1 MPLRSMT
8 GFGTA
13 EGAAGGGRLRIE
25 IRTVNHRHLSVQLKT
40 PSELSAF
47 EAELR
52 ERLRKH
58 FERGH
63 ASVSVRWVESPE
75 VPGGG
80 VEVDVDRARAV
91 VKALRD
97 VGKKLKIKG
106 DLDLATVARIPEV
119 LKISFAER
127 TVPAEDVLPILDAAA
142 KACVKMREREGAA
155 LVKDLLGRL
164 KVLAEKTKQIAARA
178 PARLVAEKERL
189 TRNVQELAGAVAL
202 DQARLAQEIA
212 HIADRLDITEELVRF
227 AAHVEAVRNAL
238 AGEGAAVG
246 KQLGFLL
253 QELGRETN
261 TIGSKANDAPIAE
274 DVIVMKGELERMR
287 EQIENLE

>member
-1 MPLRSMT
+1 MT
-8 GFGTA
+8 GFGAA
-13 EGAAGGGRLRIE
+13 EGKAGGGRIRIE

-40 PSELSAF
+40 PSEVSAH
-47 EAELR
+47 ETELR

-63 ASVSVRWVESPE
+63 ATVSARWVEMPE
-75 VPGGG
+75 AEGGG
-80 VEVDVDRARAV
+80 IEIDHDRAKAV

-106 DLDLATVARIPEV
+106 DIDLASVARIPEV
-119 LKISFAER
+119 VKISFAEKA
-127 TVPAEDVLPILDAAA
+127 VPADDVVPILDAAA

-155 LVKDLLGRL
+155 LVKDLLARL
-164 KVLAEKTKQIAARA
+164 QTLSDRVKLIGERA
-178 PARLVAEKERL
+178 PMRLVAEKERL
-189 TRNVQELAGAVAL
+189 TKNVQELAGAVNL
-202 DQARLAQEIA
+202 DQGRLAQEIA

-227 AAHVEAVRNAL
+227 SAHVDAVKAAL
-238 AGEGAAVG
+238 SGNGDSAAVG

-261 TIGSKANDAPIAE
+261 TIGSKANDAPIAAA
-274 DVIVMKGELERMR
+274 VIDMKGELERMR

>member
-1 MPLRSMT
+1 MAAKSMT
-8 GFGTA
+8 GFGAA
-13 EGAAGGGRLRIE
+13 EGKAGGGRLRIE

-40 PSELSAF
+40 PSELSAY

-63 ASVSVRWVESPE
+63 ATVSARWVESPE
-75 VPGGG
+75 AEGGG
-80 VEVDVDRARAV
+80 VSVDLDRAKAV
-91 VKALRD
+91 VKALRE

-119 LKISFAER
+119 VKISFAEM
-127 TVPAEDVLPILDAAA
+127 TVAADEVMPILDAAA

-164 KVLAEKTKQIAARA
+164 QILSDKVAFITTRA
-178 PARLVAEKERL
+178 PARLTAETERL
-189 TRNVQELAGAVAL
+189 RRNVQELAAGVAL
-202 DQARLAQEIA
+202 DQGRLAQEIA

-227 AAHVEAVRNAL
+227 AAHVDAVKSAL
-238 AGEGAAVG
+238 AGGEAVG

-274 DVIVMKGELERMR
+274 AVIAMKGELERMR

>member
-1 MPLRSMT
+1 MT
-8 GFGTA
+8 GFGAA

-40 PSELSAF
+40 PSELSAH
-47 EAELR
+47 ETDLR

-63 ASVSVRWVESPE
+63 ATVSARWVDSPE
-75 VPGGG
+75 SNGAGI
-80 VEVDVDRARAV
+80 EVDIDRAKAV
-91 VKALRD
+91 VKALRA

-106 DLDLATVARIPEV
+106 DVDLATVARIPEV
-119 LKISFAER
+119 VKISSSEK
-127 TVPAEDVLPILDAAA
+127 TVEATDLFKVLDDAA

-155 LVKDLLGRL
+155 LVKDLLERL
-164 KVLAEKTKQIAARA
+164 KILSDKVALIGKRA
-178 PARLVAEKERL
+178 PQRLVAEKERL
-189 TRNVQELAGAVAL
+189 TRNVQELAGGIAL
-202 DQARLAQEIA
+202 DQGRLAQEIA

-227 AAHVEAVRNAL
+227 SAHVSAVQGAL
-238 AGEGAAVG
+238 KGDGAAVG

-261 TIGSKANDAPIAE
+261 TIGSKANDADIAE
-274 DVIVMKGELERMR
+274 AVIAMKGELERMR